1 MSIAFSNEANN
12 EVKTILY
19 NGKIV
24 DSAEYKQT
32 SSGLSQ
38 QIFTSSTNNTI
49 YIKDFYNDTNNSD
62 DPNDIYSQ
70 FRVVQVINYLDD
82 NSVSDNNLFLFARA
96 CANKDFGFI
105 GKVEVDE
112 DFNIQIVQL
121 FVDEIGKYLQ
131 SKGMSNI
138 PLSETDYFS
147 NDFNQIIS
155 LIEENYTNYEI
166 GEDQDSIEIN
176 VEPFNKYIL
185 ENRNYIKLVGEQFYN
200 RNKEIISNN
209 RVKVYVRASG
219 DTLASVVISKLSQS
233 TELDNF
239 FSYEDVNYLI
249 YSQEVD
255 NTKKYYLISENSI
268 NLDDEDSLQ
277 ELIDGETVT
286 INRLSFKVKIEIID
300 NNDYVTLT
308 SENYHLC
315 LYDQELNNET
325 WSFLY
330 FPYLNNDKIEIFSF
344 GMLKAINGE
353 INQNNRAIGLNF
365 IADSSKNFDLYKYD
379 NGNTV
384 EASRGYNAY
393 FPLIKNNEESFNEK
407 HYIERDYY
415 SYPYF
420 NNIYDQPITFKDF
433 DYSLNGLAW
442 VNAAKK
448 NSHKGVNDVPAGVIS
463 VDLEIKHN
471 FYNINNER
479 IVYDNNYYYYKITD
493 KGTNL
498 SLQNNGDFIIYS
510 KNTLTF
516 KIINNIINQDID
528 INSNISNEDIG
539 LSYLLL
545 RTKYNLLNDNFL
557 VFSDGFDIVELSQEE
572 LENLTNN
579 QNLTNINFNY
589 KINLNKPSIITQF
602 TNHYYLDNQGN
613 IQKYYNNSNNLLLN
627 PNNLNN
633 NLYKLDNNKIK
644 ASPTK
649 YIKEDTINSKLKD
662 NSCGFLSIGG
672 YIKGILP
679 DAKAFWLG
687 LEINLSTE
695 DYNFIMIDNILYN
708 IDNYNL
714 IEVNNSNNSY
724 ILNLKENTEDTYT
737 TTIGTKP
744 IELKEN
750 TDGSFTYSTESI
762 TSNLVCGIDN
772 ISNLL
777 EQVSNSAGLLSFPNT
792 INNLDCSAITIEGI
806 ENNHGKN
813 VEQFSLNEDSPYIK
827 KISIPNNDTVYILP
841 YAFAG
846 KEGYTNNEYNYVK
859 EIIINNQY
867 KIDIQSN
874 KTVIKDNSDK
884 EMDIWIGYKSFAY
897 SDITN
902 LNNINSKN
910 LFCSID
916 SFFGSKLTNIK
927 TINIVNTDITLGEIF
942 ENLPELES
950 IDGKDFI

>member
-1 MSIAFSNEANN
+1 MSIAFNN
-12 EVKTILY
+12 ETYNDVKTILY

-49 YIKDFYNDTNNSD
+49 YIKNFYNDINNSS
-62 DPNDIYSQ
+62 DPNNFYSQ
-70 FRVVQVINYLDD
+70 FRVIQVINYLDD

-96 CANKDFGFI
+96 SANKDFGFI
-105 GKVEVDE
+105 GKIEVDK

-121 FVDEIGKYLQ
+121 FIDEIGKYLQ
-131 SKGMSNI
+131 SKGINNI

-147 NDFNQIIS
+147 NNFDQIIS
-155 LIEENYTNYEI
+155 ITEENYTNYEV
-166 GEDQDSIEIN
+166 GEDEDNIEIN
-176 VEPFNKYIL
+176 TEPFNKYIL
-185 ENRNYIKLVGEQFYN
+185 ENKNYIKLVGEQFYN
-200 RNKEIISNN
+200 RNKEVLVNN
-209 RVKVYVRASG
+209 RIKVYARESG
-219 DTLASVVISKLSQS
+219 DSLANVVISKLSQAV
-233 TELDNF
+233 ELDTY
-239 FSYEDVNYLI
+239 FSYEDTNYLI
-249 YSQEVD
+249 YSQTVD
-255 NTKKYYLISENSI
+255 GIKKYYLISENSI

-277 ELIDGETVT
+277 ELIDGETVI
-286 INRLSFKVKIEIID
+286 INRLTFKVKIETID
-300 NNDYVTLT
+300 NIDYATLT

-315 LYDQELNNET
+315 LFDQVLNNET

-344 GMLKAINGE
+344 GMLKSINGE
-353 INQNNRAIGLNF
+353 VNQNNRAIGLDF

-393 FPLIKNNEESFNEK
+393 FPLINNNEESFNEK
-407 HYIERDYY
+407 YYLNVDYY

-420 NNIYDQPITFKDF
+420 NSIYDQPINFKDF
-433 DYSLNGLAW
+433 DYSLNGLTW

-471 FYNINNER
+471 FYNINSEK
-479 IVYDNNYYYYKITD
+479 ITYDNNYHYYKVTD
-493 KGTNL
+493 KGTTL

-516 KIINNIINQDID
+516 KIINNIINQNIS

-545 RTKYNLLNDNFL
+545 RTKYNLLEDNFL

-602 TNHYYLDNQGN
+602 TNHYYLDSQGN

-633 NLYKLDNNKIK
+633 NLYKIDSNKVIS
-644 ASPTK
+644 SPIK
-649 YIKEDTINSKLKD
+649 YIKEDTTNKLKD

-679 DAKAFWLG
+679 DARAFWLG
-687 LEINLSTE
+687 LETNLSRE
-695 DYNFIMIDNILYN
+695 EYNFIMIDDVLYN
-708 IDNYNL
+708 IDGYTL
-714 IEVNNSNNSY
+714 IEVNNSNNTY

-737 TTIGTKP
+737 TTIGSKS

-750 TDGSFTYSTESI
+750 IDGSFTYSTESI
-762 TSNLVCGIDN
+762 NSDLVCGINN
-772 ISNLL
+772 INTLL
-777 EQVSNSAGLLSFPNT
+777 EQVFNSAGLLSFPNT
-792 INNLDCSAITIEGI
+792 IDGLDCSAISIEGV
-806 ENNHGKN
+806 ENNHDKN
-813 VEQFSLNEDSPYIK
+813 IERFSLNEDNPYIR
-827 KISIPNNDTVYILP
+827 KISIPNNDIVYILP

-846 KEGYTNNEYNYVK
+846 KEGYTTNEYNYVK
-859 EIIINNQY
+859 ELVINNQY
-867 KIDIQSN
+867 KVDIQN
-874 KTVIKDNSDK
+874 GKATIKDNSDR
-884 EMDIWIGYKSFAY
+884 EMDIWIGYKAFAY

-902 LNNINSKN
+902 LTNIENKK

-927 TINIVNTDITLGEIF
+927 TTNIVNTDITLGEIF